1 MIKVLI
7 NNNMC
12 GVLEYKFLT
21 GNINLQVNTGHIWQD
36 VKIALEG
43 CLIRL
48 INSMGDLERCK
59 K

>member
-1 MIKVLI
+1 MMKVLI
-7 NNNMC
+7 KNNMC
-12 GVLEYKFLT
+12 GVLEHKFLT

-36 VKIALEG
+36 VKSAFEG

-48 INSMGDLERCK
+48 INSMGDLERGK